1 MNLLAFWLLVHLVTW
16 APAATGL
23 VFTNSFQGWTGNTT
37 YRISWEQSDSDPS
50 YYDLELVRPHGIY
63 SMGIPPNVSWPEEWS
78 HKYAIQIPRNGD
90 RFIQVPL
97 GPEVWPGV
105 YYWRTRGENKI
116 AAVSNTFLISSSSGS
131 TNPTTITSFIP
142 VTATGDVVET
152 TDGHLVTHKS
162 SEVYSSAVVYTTIIV
177 IADSKYSPW
186 KKIPLLIGLALAL
199 TFLITLPIVLWLV
212 LRYKRHPAL
221 SSSKVRPFRLG
232 SGGAGGSHLSVLNPV
247 AFHDSAVSSTMSPAT
262 STGGSV
268 RQIWVVID
276 GEKRLVT
283 VPQDHPQSTIPG
295 THSDPFADPF
305 APDSPRYTQ
314 FSPSITADQNVP
326 SSSLHPNGTNT
337 TSYPPTHTNA
347 SVTSLVTTVHQD
359 AHNIGMYPDTAQV
372 REHFGEKQQGRQRH
386 QPERPGLSEEEIAL
400 RLIVPGRARDMG
412 SLGRDNVP
420 DVDENGLLPPDYLQA
435 TQPTPRQSSWA
446 GPSIR

>member
-37 YRISWEQSDSDPS
+37 YRISWEESDSDPS

-63 SMGIPPNVSWPEEWS
+63 SMGISPNVSWPEEWS
-78 HKYAIQIPRNGD
+78 LSVPRNGD

-97 GPEVWPGV
+97 GPEVC
-105 YYWRTRGENKI
+105 
-116 AAVSNTFLISSSSGS
+116 GS

-162 SEVYSSAVVYTTIIV
+162 SEVYSSAVIYTTIIV
-177 IADSKYSPW
+177 IAD
-186 KKIPLLIGLALAL
+186 
-199 TFLITLPIVLWLV
+199 
-212 LRYKRHPAL
+212 
-221 SSSKVRPFRLG
+221 SKVRPFRLG

-347 SVTSLVTTVHQD
+347 SVISLVTTVHQD

-435 TQPTPRQSSWA
+435 TQPTPQQSSWA